1 MRGIATSLR
10 AIEALCFLSWWNKLN
25 NLATALVYAF
35 QYIAVDRND
44 EEYTEDDDI
53 KVAEQLASLIQT
65 ASEEEKKILLK
76 ISKKLGFEHWGGQV
90 GLD

>member
-1 MRGIATSLR
+1 MLGIATSLR

-76 ISKKLGFEHWGGQV
+76 ISKMLGFEHWGGQV